1 MLEISAKLL
10 LAYLL
15 GTVMGGQV
23 VGALRG
29 GVDLR
34 TQGSGNV
41 GATNALRTQGKAFA
55 LAVLVI
61 DVMKGVLAVL
71 WLPQLSLP
79 TSWPWPS
86 SFVLPLQWQA
96 YLCGIAVALGHC
108 YPVFYR
114 FRGGK
119 GVATLA
125 GVFACLLPAALP
137 WMLALFTLTLLFTG
151 YVSLAT
157 LAGTLFA
164 LFHVAVI
171 TGEGLLSPVGIFT
184 LLMCLLV
191 TWKHRDNIIR
201 LLRGTENKFEKAR
214 VLARW
219 ISRWMNKPVSR

>member
-1 MLEISAKLL
+1 MLEVFAKTL
-10 LAYLL
+10 LAYLI
-15 GTVMGGQV
+15 GTVMGGLV

-34 TQGSGNV
+34 AHGSGNV

-55 LAVLVI
+55 LAVLFI
-61 DVMKGVLAVL
+61 DVMKGVIAVL
-71 WLPQLSLP
+71 WLPYIE
-79 TSWPWPS
+79 WPWPS
-86 SFVLPLQWQA
+86 GFVLPQQWQV

-108 YPVFYR
+108 YPLFYR

-125 GVFACLLPAALP
+125 GVFACVLPAAMP
-137 WMLALFTLTLLFTG
+137 WMLLLFVLTLLFTG

-157 LAGTLFA
+157 LAGMLFA
-164 LFHVAVI
+164 LFHVLVI
-171 TGEGLLSPVGIFT
+171 ADHGLLSAGGCFT

-201 LLRGTENKFEKAR
+201 LLRGTEHKFEKAR

-219 ISRWMNKPVSR
+219 LSRWMNKSVSR